1 LQEHLKL
8 LEENH
13 MVAQT
18 NKTNAVK
25 DSVGTTEHTDN
36 THTVAPDDGL
46 GHYRH
51 GHTNPTKEISPKTS
65 RFLPTV
71 LFSNSDQDEHSDILQ
86 KAMYGH
92 RVLAVG
98 QPAIST
104 TNREVSLLEKSMPGL
119 KREGATDLAV
129 EVPTTYQRLI
139 DKFMADPKAKTQG
152 LAAEVG
158 SNNADVIESAKS
170 NHLKVVAVGTQ
181 PGEIASHVEA
191 LIAHQGTK
199 VVLQDNSMQ
208 DSFRSAA
215 VDLMRA
221 KHVSILSAAIEP
233 ESIPEMKLV
242 MQQPGIRSGVL
253 EPLKDDLVM
262 YEMNFPALKEQIPIT
277 QH

>member
-1 LQEHLKL
+1 
-8 LEENH
+8 
-13 MVAQT
+13 MGAQT
-18 NKTNAVK
+18 NKSDVVI
-25 DSVGTTEHTDN
+25 DSTGQVVGKHTIHTD
-36 THTVAPDDGL
+36 HAAPHDGL
-46 GHYRH
+46 SPYRH
-51 GHTNPTKEISPKTS
+51 GQTNLTKDGSLKTPG
-65 RFLPTV
+65 FIPTV
-71 LFSNSDQDEHSDILQ
+71 LFSNSDQDEHSEVLQ
-86 KAMYGH
+86 KAMNDH

-158 SNNADVIESAKS
+158 SNNADVIEAAKS

-191 LIAHQGTK
+191 LIAHQGKK
-199 VVLQDNSMQ
+199 VILQDNSMQ
-208 DSFRSAA
+208 NSFKSAA
-215 VDLMRA
+215 VDLLRS
-221 KHVSILSAAIEP
+221 KHVSVLSAAIEP
-233 ESIPEMKLV
+233 QSAQQMKLA
-242 MQQPGIRSGVL
+242 MTQPGFRSGVL

-262 YEMNFPALKEQIPIT
+262 YEMNVPGHKGPIPLT